1 MRKAL
6 VIPRAPLHSGALD
19 PMSAREEDA
28 PVQYVAVWD
37 LPIRLFHW
45 LIVAAIAISWWS
57 AENRLMN
64 VHRYSGYTLLGLLIF
79 RIYWGIVGS
88 PTARFAQFIRGP
100 GSVVRYVREPS
111 AHAAPGHNPLGAW
124 SVIAMLVL
132 LVAQVTIGLFVT
144 DIDGLESGPLSYL
157 VSFEASR
164 ALAEAHEII
173 FNVLLALI
181 ALHIA
186 AILFYLFARR
196 TNLIGA
202 MVTGRRSRTTTST
215 TVKLASLWRVWPGV
229 ALAVIVVW
237 FVTRAY

>member
-1 MRKAL
+1 
-6 VIPRAPLHSGALD
+6 
-19 PMSAREEDA
+19 MSAREEDA

-164 ALAEAHEII
+164 TLAEAHEII

-202 MVTGRRSRTTTST
+202 MVTGRRSGMTTS